1 MRSPDA
7 VILGAG
13 IVGAACALRLTELG
27 LKVLV
32 IDRGAIASGTT
43 GSGEGNILVSDK
55 EPGAELTLAL
65 RSRNAWFELSREIGG
80 GFELEAKGG
89 LVVARSSEGIEEL
102 KALAAKQRI
111 AGVEVEE
118 VKSDQLRELEPYLA
132 KEISF
137 GVLYSGDAQCQPML
151 ATALM
156 LRLVKERGGQV
167 LPETNVTGISV
178 TRGAVTGVET
188 TQGKFSCAVVVNAG
202 GTWAGEIAQLAGSF
216 LPIAPRK
223 GFILV
228 SAPTPHLIR
237 HKVYDADYVANV
249 ASDDAG
255 IQSSAVVEGTKSGT
269 ILIGASRQLVG
280 FDKNFD
286 VSVITLLAAQAIA
299 LFPVLKKVQLIRAYY
314 GFRPFAPDHLPVI
327 GQDPIIAGL
336 WHAAGHEG
344 AGIGLAPA
352 TAELIGAQIVGTQT
366 FMDADPFSPSRF
378 YLDGKPRMELVS

>member
-1 MRSPDA
+1 MKNPDA

-13 IVGAACALRLTELG
+13 IVGAACALQLTELG

-55 EPGAELTLAL
+55 GPGAELTLAL
-65 RSRNAWFELSREIGG
+65 RSRNAWFELSENIGG

-89 LVVARSSEGIEEL
+89 VVVARWSEGIKEL
-102 KALAAKQRI
+102 TALAAKQKI

-118 VKSDQLRELEPYLA
+118 VKSDRLRELEPYLA
-132 KEISF
+132 KEIPF
-137 GVLYSGDAQCQPML
+137 GVLYPGDAQCQPML
-151 ATALM
+151 ATARM
-156 LRLVKERGGQV
+156 LQVAKERGGQV

-178 TRGAVTGVET
+178 THGAVTGVET
-188 TQGKFSCAVVVNAG
+188 SQGKFSCAVVINAG
-202 GTWAGEIAQLAGSF
+202 GTWAGEIAALAGSF

-269 ILIGASRQLVG
+269 ILIGASRQRVG
-280 FDKNFD
+280 FDSNFD
-286 VSVITLLAAQAIA
+286 LSVIKLLATQAIA
-299 LFPVLKKVQLIRAYY
+299 LFPVLKKVQLMRAYY

-327 GQDPIIAGL
+327 GQDPIIKGL

-352 TAELIGAQIVGTQT
+352 TAELIGAQIMGSHT

-378 YLDGKPRMELVS
+378 YSEGKPRMELVS

>member
-1 MRSPDA
+1 MKNPD
-7 VILGAG
+7 VVVLGAG
-13 IVGAACALRLTELG
+13 IVGAACAFQLTELG

-55 EPGAELTLAL
+55 GPGAELTLAQ
-65 RSRNAWFELSREIGG
+65 RSRNAWFELSENIGG

-89 LVVARSSEGIEEL
+89 LVVARSSEGIKGL
-102 KALAAKQRI
+102 MALAAKQKV

-118 VKSDQLRELEPYLA
+118 VKSDRLRELEPYLA
-132 KEISF
+132 KEIPF
-137 GVLYSGDAQCQPML
+137 GVLYPGDAQCQPML
-151 ATALM
+151 ATARL
-156 LRLVKERGGQV
+156 LRAVKERGGRV

-178 TRGAVTGVET
+178 THGAVTGVESS
-188 TQGKFSCAVVVNAG
+188 QGKFSCAVIVNAG
-202 GTWAGEIAQLAGSF
+202 GTWAGEIAAMAGSY

-228 SAPTPHLIR
+228 SAPTPHLIH

-269 ILIGASRQLVG
+269 ILIGASRQRVG
-280 FDKNFD
+280 FDTDFD
-286 VSVITLLAAQAIA
+286 LSVIKLLATQGIA

-327 GQDPIIAGL
+327 GQDSSIKGL

-352 TAELIGAQIVGTQT
+352 TAELIGAQIVGSHT

-378 YLDGKPRMELVS
+378 YSDGKPRMDLVS

>member
-1 MRSPDA
+1 MKNPDV

-13 IVGAACALRLTELG
+13 IVGAACAFQLTELG
-27 LKVLV
+27 LNVLV

-55 EPGAELTLAL
+55 GPGAELTLAL
-65 RSRNAWFELSREIGG
+65 RSRNAWFELSENIGG

-89 LVVARSSEGIEEL
+89 VVVARSSEGIKEL
-102 KALAAKQRI
+102 TALAAKQKA

-118 VKSDQLRELEPYLA
+118 VKSDRLRELEPYLA
-132 KEISF
+132 KEIPF
-137 GVLYSGDAQCQPML
+137 GVLYPGDAQCQPML
-151 ATALM
+151 ATARL
-156 LRLVKERGGQV
+156 LRAVKERGGRV
-167 LPETNVTGISV
+167 LPETTVTGISV
-178 TRGAVTGVET
+178 AHGVVTGVET
-188 TQGKFSCAVVVNAG
+188 SQGKFSCAVVVNAG
-202 GTWAGEIAQLAGSF
+202 GTWAGEIAALAGSF

-228 SAPTPHLIR
+228 SAPIPHLIR
-237 HKVYDADYVANV
+237 HKVYDADYVGNV

-255 IQSSAVVEGTKSGT
+255 VQSSAVVEGTKSGT
-269 ILIGASRQLVG
+269 ILIGASRQRVG
-280 FDKNFD
+280 FDTNFD
-286 VSVITLLAAQAIA
+286 LLVIKLLAKQGIA

-327 GQDPIIAGL
+327 GQDPRIKGL

-352 TAELIGAQIVGTQT
+352 TAELIGAQIVGSHT

-378 YLDGKPRMELVS
+378 YSEGKPRMDLVS

>member
-1 MRSPDA
+1 MKNADV

-13 IVGAACALRLTELG
+13 IVGAACALQLTQLG

-43 GSGEGNILVSDK
+43 GSGEGNILLSDK

-65 RSRNAWFELSREIGG
+65 RSRNAWFELSEDIGG

-89 LVVARSSEGIEEL
+89 VVVARSSEGIKEL
-102 KALAAKQRI
+102 MALASKQRV

-118 VKSDQLRELEPYLA
+118 VESDRLQELEPYIA
-132 KEISF
+132 KEIPA
-137 GVLYSGDAQCQPML
+137 GVLYPGDAQCQPML
-151 ATALM
+151 ATARILQV
-156 LRLVKERGGQV
+156 VKEQGGQIS
-167 LPETNVTGISV
+167 PETNVTGILVSNA
-178 TRGAVTGVET
+178 AVTGVET
-188 TQGKFSCAVVVNAG
+188 SRGRFSCAVVVNAG
-202 GTWAGEIAQLAGSF
+202 GTWAGDIAAMAGSF

-228 SAPTPHLIR
+228 SVPTPHLIR

-255 IQSSAVVEGTKSGT
+255 IQSSAVVESTRSGT
-269 ILIGASRQLVG
+269 ILIGASRQRVG
-280 FDKNFD
+280 FNTNFD
-286 VSVITLLAAQAIA
+286 VSVIKLLATQAIA
-299 LFPVLKKVQLIRAYY
+299 LFPVLKKVQLMRAYY
-314 GFRPFAPDHLPVI
+314 GFRPYAPDHLPVI
-327 GQDPIIAGL
+327 GEDPLIKGL

-352 TAELIGAQIVGTQT
+352 TAELIGAQIVGSDT
-366 FMDADPFSPSRF
+366 FMDAESFSPSRF
-378 YLDGKPRMELVS
+378 YFEGRPRMDLIS